1 MRCSRDRRVDLRLKF
16 RGVAL
21 MPNSGG
27 PACDDPA
34 MNLGQPVTTHQV
46 ERLSQSWDA
55 HAQEWIDWVRAPS
68 RPDSYW
74 RFHGGHFL
82 SLVPPAGRLTVD
94 IGCGEGRV
102 GRDLQK
108 LGHRMLGVDL
118 SFAMCRAATTYTESQ
133 AVLHADAARLPLRD
147 GAADCA
153 IAFMSLQDI
162 DDMPG
167 AIRQIARV
175 LEDDCPLVLAIVH
188 PMYSGGRFS
197 GTETATGEKPDSSFV
212 IKRSYFQPERL
223 ISTDIHG
230 SLRVTLFREHRPLQV
245 YTDALTNAGFNIE
258 KLLELTDEDQSRHRD
273 GIPLFLDILAR
284 RRPRGKSAESTG
296 ARQL

>member
-1 MRCSRDRRVDLRLKF
+1 MTTDR
-16 RGVAL
+16 AE
-21 MPNSGG
+21 S
-27 PACDDPA
+27 
-34 MNLGQPVTTHQV
+34 
-46 ERLSQSWDA
+46 LSKSWDA

-68 RPDSYW
+68 RPDSYS
-74 RFHGGHFL
+74 RFHGEHFL

-108 LGHRMLGVDL
+108 LGHTMLGVDL
-118 SFAMCRAATTYTESQ
+118 SFAMCRAAATYPEPQ
-133 AVLHADAARLPLRD
+133 PVVHADAARLPLPD
-147 GAADCA
+147 GGADCA

-167 AIRQIARV
+167 AIREIARV

-188 PMYSGGRFS
+188 PIYSGGKFS
-197 GTETATGEKPDSSFV
+197 GTETGTETGTGEKPDSSFV
-212 IKRSYFQPERL
+212 IKRSYFEPERL

-230 SLRVTLFREHRPLQV
+230 SLRVTLFREHRPLQA
-245 YTDALTNAGFNIE
+245 YTQALTQAGFNIE

-284 RRPRGKSAESTG
+284 RRPRGKSADSTG
-296 ARQL
+296 ARQQ

>member
-1 MRCSRDRRVDLRLKF
+1 
-16 RGVAL
+16 

-27 PACDDPA
+27 LAFDDPA
-34 MNLGQPVTTHQV
+34 INLGQPVTPDQV
-46 ERLSQSWDA
+46 ERLSKSWDA
-55 HAQEWIDWVRAPS
+55 HAQEWIDWVRAPG

-74 RFHGGHFL
+74 RFHGEQFL
-82 SLVPPAGRLTVD
+82 ALVPPAGRLTVD

-108 LGHRMLGVDL
+108 LGHTMLGVDL
-118 SFAMCRAATTYTESQ
+118 SLAMCRAAATYPEPQ
-133 AVLHADAARLPLRD
+133 PVLHADAARLPLRD
-147 GAADCA
+147 GGADCA

-162 DDMPG
+162 DDMPE
-167 AIRQIARV
+167 AIREIARV

-188 PMYSGGRFS
+188 PMYSGGKFS
-197 GTETATGEKPDSSFV
+197 GTETGTGEKPENCFV
-212 IKRSYFQPERL
+212 IKRSYFEHERL

-245 YTDALTNAGFNIE
+245 YTKALTDAGFNIE

-284 RRPRGKSAESTG
+284 RRPRGKSADSTA
-296 ARQL
+296 ARRR